1 MFYPQEMSQV
11 QLIIPARDLMAV
23 TRELADQGVF
33 HQIDGSNLALEPVK
47 IPRPHKP
54 WPEVAAAYASLE
66 RRILGILQTLTIEQG
81 LTPAPEGTGI
91 VELDQVQPLV
101 EQIDQQVK
109 RVREQISEEQKQL
122 DELQGLYHQLEP
134 LADKDLD
141 LETLRATGYIYSILG
156 VIPHANVD
164 RLRTSL
170 ERIPFVFETLHQDEE
185 TAIVWLSGLKRDR
198 EILDRAARSAYLN
211 PLVLPEAYSGTST
224 AVVRALGKKME
235 DIRQQMAEQGK
246 VLTGIREERGDQLQT
261 LLGQVRS
268 SRILTEAMSRFGR
281 FRYTYLIS
289 GWVPANRVT
298 EFEQGLKGVSKN
310 ILVESLAIQRA
321 HLHENIPVVL
331 HNAGLFRP
339 FQTLVTTYG
348 QPRYEEMDPTFLMAV
363 SFPLLFG
370 AMFGDIGH
378 GLLLALLGVLLG
390 SRSVRALRSM
400 ANFGWIIAYCGVFS
414 VIFGFLYGNIF
425 GFENILKPLFI
436 RPMNSI
442 LESMIL
448 AIGVGI
454 VLLSIG
460 YLVFIVNA
468 LMAREWGKL
477 LFDHHGVAGLVLYWS
492 LIGLAV
498 EVATKH
504 APVPLV
510 ILGIAALI
518 SGLLLTFSE
527 LLDRLVEGHRP
538 LVDGDLPSY
547 AAASFFELFEVLIGL
562 LSNSISYVR
571 VAAFAIA
578 HAGLSAVVFILATLI
593 SPSHGFGY
601 WTVVVLGNL
610 FIIGFEGMIVGI
622 QSMRL
627 EFYELFSKFFKGGG
641 MRYEPLTL
649 QPKIQE

>member
-23 TRELADQGVF
+23 TRELADQGVL
-33 HQIDGSNLALEPVK
+33 HQIDGSNLPLEAVK

-54 WPEVAAAYASLE
+54 WSEVAAAYASLE
-66 RRILGILQTLTIEQG
+66 RRILAITQTLTIEED
-81 LTPAPEGTGI
+81 LSRPTEEPGI

-109 RVREQISEEQKQL
+109 RVREQITEEQTQL
-122 DELQGLYHQLEP
+122 DEQEALYHQLEP
-134 LADKDLD
+134 LADQDLD
-141 LETLRATGYIYSILG
+141 LATLRTPGYIYSILG
-156 VIPHANVD
+156 LIPTANVD

-170 ERIPFVFETLHQDEE
+170 ERIPFVFETLHQGGE

-198 EILDRAARSAYLN
+198 EVLDRAARSAYLN
-211 PLVLPEAYSGTST
+211 PLALPEAYSGTSSE
-224 AVVRALGKKME
+224 VVRALGRKME
-235 DIRQQMAEQGK
+235 DIRRQMAEQGK
-246 VLTGIREERGDQLQT
+246 ILAGIREERGEQLQT

-268 SRILTEAMSRFGR
+268 SRILTEAMGRFGR

-298 EFEQGLKGVSKN
+298 EFEQRLKGVSKN
-310 ILVESLAIQRA
+310 ILVESLSIQRA
-321 HLHENIPVVL
+321 HLHENVPVVL

-348 QPRYEEMDPTFLMAV
+348 QPRYEEMDPTVLMAV

-378 GLLLALLGVLLG
+378 GLLLALLGALLG
-390 SRSVRALRSM
+390 SRKVRALRSM
-400 ANFGWIIAYCGVFS
+400 ANFGWIITYCGVS
-414 VIFGFLYGNIF
+414 AMVFGFLYGNIF
-425 GFENILKPLFI
+425 GFENLLKPIFI

-442 LESMIL
+442 LESMVL

-454 VLLSIG
+454 VLLSVG

-468 LMAREWGKL
+468 LMTREWGRV

-492 LIGLAV
+492 LVGLAV

-504 APVPLV
+504 FPIPLIV
-510 ILGIAALI
+510 LGIAALA
-518 SGLLLTFSE
+518 SGLPLTFSE
-527 LLDRLVEGHRP
+527 ALDRLIEGHRP
-538 LVDGDLPSY
+538 VVEGDLPSY

-593 SPSHGFGY
+593 SPSHGIGY
-601 WTVVVLGNL
+601 WVVVVLGNL

-641 MRYEPLTL
+641 MHYQPLTL
-649 QPKIQE
+649 QAKTQE

>member
-23 TRELADQGVF
+23 TRKLADQGVF
-33 HQIDGSNLALEPVK
+33 HQIDGSQLAVEPVK

-54 WPEVAAAYASLE
+54 WPEVAAVYATLE
-66 RRILGILQTLTIEQG
+66 RRILGIIQTLAIEQD
-81 LTPAPEGTGI
+81 LSRPPQGTGI

-109 RVREQISEEQKQL
+109 QVREQVGEEQKQL
-122 DELQGLYHQLEP
+122 DELQSLYHQLEP
-134 LADKDLD
+134 LADRDLD
-141 LETLRATGYIYSILG
+141 LATLRAPGYIYSILG
-156 VIPHANVD
+156 TIPNVHLD

-185 TAIVWLSGLKRDR
+185 TAIVWLSALKRDR

-211 PLVLPEAYSGTST
+211 PLALPEAYSGTSSE
-224 AVVRALGKKME
+224 VVHELGNKME
-235 DIRQQMAEQGK
+235 EIRQQMAEQGEIL
-246 VLTGIREERGDQLQT
+246 VGIREERGQQLQT

-268 SRILTEAMSRFGR
+268 SRILTEAMGRFGR

-289 GWVPANRVT
+289 GWVPTNRVA
-298 EFEQGLKGVSKN
+298 EFEKQLKGVSKN
-310 ILVESLAIQRA
+310 ILVESLSIQRA
-321 HLHENIPVVL
+321 HLHESVPVIL
-331 HNAGLFRP
+331 RNARLFRP

-378 GLLLALLGVLLG
+378 GLLLALLGALLG
-390 SRSVRALRSM
+390 SGRVRALRSM
-400 ANFGWIIAYCGVFS
+400 ANFGWIITYCGVFS
-414 VIFGFLYGNIF
+414 IVFGFLYGNIF
-425 GFENILKPLFI
+425 GFENLLKPLFI

-454 VLLSIG
+454 VLLSVG
-460 YLVFIVNA
+460 YLIFIINA
-468 LMAREWGKL
+468 LMSREWGRV
-477 LFDHHGVAGLVLYWS
+477 LFDHHGVAGLLLYWS
-492 LIGLAV
+492 LVGLAV
-498 EVATKH
+498 EVATQH
-504 APVPLV
+504 FPIPLIV
-510 ILGIAALI
+510 LGIIALV
-518 SGLLLTFSE
+518 SGLLLAFSE
-527 LLDRLVEGHRP
+527 ALNRLVEGHRP
-538 LVDGDLPSY
+538 LVEGDLPSY

-601 WTVVVLGNL
+601 WIVVVLGNL

-641 MRYEPLTL
+641 MHYEPLTL
-649 QPKIQE
+649 QPKVQE